1 MNEMK
6 KIFIILIGVLVS
18 ATTMAQL
25 TMDEQR
31 MKRDIEVAENVLST
45 LFKQQFERSNF
56 FPLRM
61 NGTYEEGYGVTFRL
75 PGGFNDPMRLFMM
88 APHPPDAPYPSE
100 FEWTDGPN
108 SFSYSFHREEEDCED
123 CEKIKI
129 REKSK
134 VSDKS
139 GAPRPS
145 QPSKDQ
151 DDSEEESFNDKF
163 IEASKNFLADYG
175 DLLSQL
181 RAEEKIMITNRDEGH
196 DSWFQAFRSTPHTSI
211 SIEAEKG
218 DLSQEKQ
225 GKITRDQLLAKIK
238 VSKNEVSDKLD
249 PDLELLSSIF
259 ERLYQPDLAKT
270 YFTEGGIRYERLKD
284 LGVTYFMKAYS
295 SRQEDSEL
303 YSIPALALNDLD
315 QDARDKKVKEMY
327 PAFEKELKENMLDY
341 GRTLKSLKDNE
352 NFTFNVKITRCKGC
366 EIPSSLELS
375 IKNSTLKDFSSGKI
389 SKESALTKIAV
400 KKGPDQ

>member
-1 MNEMK
+1 MKEMK
-6 KIFIILIGVLVS
+6 KFFIVIIGVLVS
-18 ATTMAQL
+18 AIAISQPKI
-25 TMDEQR
+25 DEQR

-45 LFKQQFERSNF
+45 LFKQQFDRNNF
-56 FPLRM
+56 FPLRL
-61 NGTYEEGYGVTFRL
+61 NGTYTEGYGITFRL

-88 APHPPDAPYPSE
+88 APDPPDVPYSSE

-108 SFSYSFHREEEDCED
+108 SFSYSFHQEEEDCED

-134 VSDKS
+134 SERS

-145 QPSKDQ
+145 QAPKDQ
-151 DDSEEESFNDKF
+151 NDDEQNSFNEKF

-181 RAEEKIMITNRDEGH
+181 KPDERIMITNRDEGH
-196 DSWFQAFRSTPHTSI
+196 DSWFQNFNSTLHTSI
-211 SIEAEKG
+211 SIEALKG

-225 GKITRDQLLAKIK
+225 GKITREQLLAKIK

-270 YFTEGGIRYERLKD
+270 FFSEDGIRYERLKD
-284 LGVTYFMKAYS
+284 FGVTYYMKAYS
-295 SRQEDSEL
+295 SRQDDSEL
-303 YSIPALALNDLD
+303 YSIPALGLKDLD
-315 QDARDKKVKEMY
+315 QEVRDKKVKELY

-341 GRTLKSLKDNE
+341 GRTLKSLKDDE
-352 NFTFNVKITRCKGC
+352 NFGFNVKVTRCRGC
-366 EIPSSLELS
+366 EIPSTLELNV
-375 IKNSTLKDFSSGKI
+375 KNSTLKDFSSGKI
-389 SKESALTKIAV
+389 SKESALAKISI
-400 KKGPDQ
+400 KKGPNQ

>member
-1 MNEMK
+1 MKEMK
-6 KIFIILIGVLVS
+6 KILIIVIGVLVS
-18 ATTMAQL
+18 AMAISQPKI
-25 TMDEQR
+25 DEQR

-45 LFKQQFERSNF
+45 LFKQQFDRNNF
-56 FPLRM
+56 FSLRL
-61 NGTYEEGYGVTFRL
+61 NGTYVEGYGITFRL

-88 APHPPDAPYPSE
+88 APEPPEAPDPSE

-129 REKSK
+129 KEKSK
-134 VSDKS
+134 ISEKS
-139 GAPRPS
+139 GASRPS

-151 DDSEEESFNDKF
+151 EDSDQDSFNDKF

-181 RAEEKIMITNRDEGH
+181 KPEEKIMITNRDEGH
-196 DSWFQAFRSTPHTSI
+196 DSWFQVFNSTPHTSI
-211 SIEAEKG
+211 SIEAVKG

-225 GKITRDQLLAKIK
+225 GKITREQLLAKIK

-270 YFTEGGIRYERLKD
+270 FFSEGGIRYERLKD
-284 LGVTYFMKAYS
+284 FGVTYYMKAYS
-295 SRQEDSEL
+295 SRQDDSEL
-303 YSIPALALNDLD
+303 YSIPALDLKDLD
-315 QDARDKKVKEMY
+315 QEARDKKVKELY

-341 GRTLKSLKDNE
+341 GRTLKSLKDDE
-352 NFTFNVKITRCKGC
+352 SFSFNVKVTRCRGC
-366 EIPSSLELS
+366 EIPSTLELNV
-375 IKNSTLKDFSSGKI
+375 KNSTLKDFSSGKI
-389 SKESALTKIAV
+389 SKESALAKISV
-400 KKGPDQ
+400 KKGPNQ